1 MMFTSSTACKQS
13 PVVTD
18 AETLSLCRVLQDQ
31 LDAIDKEMKLIEEEK
46 QNTELRT
53 EELVNKIDS
62 GSIDNIDNSSPPINA
77 DLSPVW
83 GFGQGHPTRGNHM
96 TLPSKFRNH
105 SSNVDRKQ
113 DWLRGVEKPPD
124 SPHGSQGM
132 LYSSQNGQ
140 HADMYNHS
148 QEFQYQH
155 GDGLYTLPHRSTGHQ
170 MQKMQ
175 NSGAGGSAGLKK
187 KQGSFKGS
195 LGKFF
200 GRKEK
205 LRKDGMMD
213 YYDGGVVSESEI
225 GSQESLQG
233 SMMMSQRYGPAGA
246 GGGNCVNG
254 QLDLDCRRS
263 KKLDLLHGAIDDEI
277 PFAQWSGPTVVAWLE
292 LWVGMPAWYVAACRA
307 NVKSGAIMS
316 ALSDTEIQREIG
328 ISNYL
333 HRLKLRLAIQ
343 EIVEYTSNSCSRKS
357 RIVNPLIFGDMN
369 HEWIGNE
376 WLPMLGLPQ
385 YRSTFMECLV
395 DARMLSHLSKKDM
408 QRQLKV
414 VDSFHR
420 SSINAGLKVLNK
432 LNYERK
438 ELEALQKEAISSN
451 YEMNLLIWS
460 NRMIAQWL
468 CRIGLEDFVS
478 NLSESGLHGGVL
490 VLDPEFTCHSLA
502 ILLRV
507 PTNPNRYRTILERE
521 FANVCRRQGSEGD
534 TSLPP
539 NFSNSFEPHSASAES

>member
-1 MMFTSSTACKQS
+1 MMFTSTACNQS
-13 PVVTD
+13 SAVTD

-46 QNTELRT
+46 QNTEMRT

-62 GSIDNIDNSSPPINA
+62 GSIDDLDNSSPPINA
-77 DLSPVW
+77 DASPVW
-83 GFGQGHPTRGNHM
+83 GFGGGHGHSAARANHM

-105 SSNVDRKQ
+105 HSNFDRKQ

-124 SPHGSQGM
+124 SPHGSQAM
-132 LYSSQNGQ
+132 LYNSQNGQ
-140 HADMYNHS
+140 HPADMYNHS
-148 QEFQYQH
+148 QDFQY
-155 GDGLYTLPHRSTGHQ
+155 GDGLYTLPHRSTGHP

-175 NSGAGGSAGLKK
+175 NSGAGSAGLKK

-213 YYDGGVVSESEI
+213 YYDGGAASESEI

-233 SMMMSQRYGPAGA
+233 GMMMNQGGYGRG
-246 GGGNCVNG
+246 GGGNMVNG
-254 QLDLDCRRS
+254 QLDSDLRRN
-263 KKLDLLHGAIDDEI
+263 KKLDLLHGAIEDEI

-343 EIVEYTSNSCSRKS
+343 EIVEYTSNSSSRKS

-420 SSINAGLKVLNK
+420 SSIIAGVKVLNK
-432 LNYERK
+432 LNYDRK

-478 NLSESGLHGGVL
+478 NLSESGVHGGVL

-502 ILLRV
+502 ILLRI
-507 PTNPNRYRTILERE
+507 PSNPNRYRTILERE
-521 FANVCRRQGSEGD
+521 FANVCRRQTSEAD
-534 TSLPP
+534 SALPP
-539 NFSNSFEPHSASAES
+539 NFSNSFEPHSATDS